1 MRSSLSVRLVLLMG
15 LLIMGAM
22 LMACGGG
29 TSSPEPTNPPGPNT
43 AATVTALIK
52 EMTIVGTPTV
62 KAVSGTTFEVDGQ
75 VKNGDSLQHDIF
87 VKATLFNA
95 SGATIGSATVNL
107 DNVQGG
113 ATASFA
119 IQVTLSDPAWKKVQV
134 VVTNVTENINGTGG
148 D

>member
-1 MRSSLSVRLVLLMG
+1 MRSSRSLRKLLWIG
-15 LLIMGAM
+15 LLS
-22 LMACGGG
+22 LVVVLTACGGG

-75 VKNGDSLQHDIF
+75 VKNGDTLQHDIF

-95 SGATIGSATVNL
+95 SGANIGSATMNV

>member
-1 MRSSLSVRLVLLMG
+1 MRSCLSMKALLSVALSLVVLLT
-15 LLIMGAM
+15 
-22 LMACGGG
+22 ACGGT
-29 TSSPEPTNPPGPNT
+29 TSTPEPTNPPGPNT

-52 EMTIVGTPTV
+52 EMTFVVVPTV
-62 KAVSGTTFEVDGQ
+62 KAGTGTTVEVDGV
-75 VKNGDSLQHDIF
+75 VKNGDSQQHDIF

-95 SGATIGSATVNL
+95 SGADIGSATTNV
-107 DNVQGG
+107 DNVAGG

>member
-1 MRSSLSVRLVLLMG
+1 MSLVG
-15 LLIMGAM
+15 LLAM
-22 LMACGGG
+22 LTACGGG
-29 TSSPEPTNPPGPNT
+29 TSSPEPTNLPGPNT

-52 EMTIVGTPTV
+52 EMTFIGTPTV

-75 VKNGDSLQHDIF
+75 VKNGDTQQHDIF
-87 VKATLFNA
+87 VKATLLNA
-95 SGATIGSATVNL
+95 SGATIGSATMNV

-113 ATASFA
+113 ATVSFA
-119 IQVTLSDPAWKKVQV
+119 IQVTLSDPAWKKVQL